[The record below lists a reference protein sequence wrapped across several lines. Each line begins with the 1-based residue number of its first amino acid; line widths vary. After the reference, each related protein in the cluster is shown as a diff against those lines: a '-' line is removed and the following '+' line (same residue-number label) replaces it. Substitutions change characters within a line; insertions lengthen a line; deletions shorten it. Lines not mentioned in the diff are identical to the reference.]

1 MNRERFVTELSKLRP
16 TSTFLS
22 LMRYRNAYSEVAD
35 YSIVFH
41 MSYENALKKS
51 IAALEAHEPIS
62 NLQKLAKEELLRS
75 YQSSLK
81 RMDVTPIEDI
91 RDGYSRF
98 FDEDGNYIKGVKLH
112 KRSDTLHL
120 YGLLNSKRVIMPGLY
135 PPDDRSEF
143 AAVKDHLAK
152 IGPVSRFRQ
161 FKVRPDQ
168 VDKIT
173 VEKLTLLPQS

>member
-1 MNRERFVTELSKLRP
+1 MNRERFVAELTKLRP
-16 TSTFLS
+16 ASTFLS

-51 IAALEAHEPIS
+51 IIALEAHEPIS
-62 NLQKLAKEELLRS
+62 NLQLLAKEELLRS
-75 YQSSLK
+75 YQHSLD
-81 RMDVTPIEDI
+81 RMAVIPIEDI
-91 RDGYSRF
+91 HDGYTRF
-98 FDEDGNYIKGVKLH
+98 FDENGRYIKGVKLH

-120 YGLLNSKRVIMPGLY
+120 YGLLSRKRIVMPGLY

-143 AAVKDHLAK
+143 TAIKEHLAK

-173 VEKLTLLPQS
+173 VDKLTLLPQS